1 MSQDKESTG
10 KSRTRKSTA
19 ATKKTATGNN
29 SIEKVNASDQEQ
41 TLKIEISK
49 YNSLINAMSGRKWLR
64 MTISICAIGVFL
76 FFCIFMV
83 AFAIKKMYPYSDITT
98 NGLGATTLKSE
109 KGEVSYWLFN
119 TASLWANSGISVQKG
134 DIITIRSSGKYHTAI
149 HHIYNNVNDNTKLN
163 DEWIG
168 SEGYKPDDSK
178 DSKDYY
184 RGQFRIF
191 PGMPNGAL
199 IMQVVSD
206 EPFDTPLD
214 CNSKGK
220 TADSDNFYYIG
231 KERQHI
237 YINNPGTLRFAINDI
252 VLNRRNIGEMMRF
265 CLLYD
270 AVKIN
275 YNDIDSLKKQFKD
288 HFSGDFREGAN
299 IKNKLGLGATKRDN
313 YATVCELEYYL
324 DENYKTAWFD
334 DNVGSLL
341 ILIEKE
347 SR

>member
-1 MSQDKESTG
+1 MSSNGMSTT
-10 KSRTRKSTA
+10 SPSQTTTS
-19 ATKKTATGNN
+19 NN
-29 SIEKVNASDQEQ
+29 SNEKVIASDQEQ

-49 YNSLINAMSGRKWLR
+49 YTSLINAMSGRKWLR

-119 TASLWANSGISVQKG
+119 TASLWANTGISVKEG

-149 HHIYNNVNDNTKLN
+149 HHLFNDVEKNKELDN
-163 DEWIG
+163 KWIG
-168 SEGYKPDDSK
+168 SEGYKQDEDK
-178 DSKDYY
+178 DSRDYY

-199 IMQVVSD
+199 IMQVATD

-214 CNSKGK
+214 SSKNNK
-220 TADSDNFYYIG
+220 TKAKPEDFYYIG

-237 YINNPGTLRFAINDI
+237 YINNAGTLYFAINDI
-252 VLNRRNIGEMMRF
+252 VLNRRNIVEMMRF
-265 CLLYD
+265 CLSYD
-270 AVKIN
+270 AVKIKSN
-275 YNDIDSLKKQFKD
+275 NIDNLKTQFNT
-288 HFSGDFREGAN
+288 HFSQDFREGAKKRDM
-299 IKNKLGLGATKRDN
+299 IKNKLGLGTTKKDN
-313 YATVCELEYYL
+313 NETVCELEYYL
-324 DENYKTAWFD
+324 DKEYKTAWFD

-347 SR
+347 TR

>member
-1 MSQDKESTG
+1 MSQAKEPSS
-10 KSRTRKSTA
+10 KSRSRKSTA
-19 ATKKTATGNN
+19 ATKKATTSNN
-29 SIEKVNASDQEQ
+29 SNEKVIASDQEQ

-49 YNSLINAMSGRKWLR
+49 YTSLINAMSGRKWLR

-119 TASLWANSGISVQKG
+119 TASLWANTGISVKEG

-149 HHIYNNVNDNTKLN
+149 HHLFNDVDKNKKLEN
-163 DEWIG
+163 QWIG
-168 SEGYKPDDSK
+168 SEGYKQDEDK

-199 IMQVVSD
+199 IMQVAKD
-206 EPFDTPLD
+206 EPIDTPLD
-214 CNSKGK
+214 SNSSG
-220 TADSDNFYYIG
+220 TADPDNFYYIG

-237 YINNPGTLRFAINDI
+237 YINNPGTLFFAINDI
-252 VLNRRNIGEMMRF
+252 VLNSRNIDEMMRF
-265 CLLYD
+265 
-270 AVKIN
+270 
-275 YNDIDSLKKQFKD
+275 
-288 HFSGDFREGAN
+288 
-299 IKNKLGLGATKRDN
+299 KNKLELGTTKKDN
-313 YATVCELEYYL
+313 NETVCELEYYL
-324 DENYKTAWFD
+324 ENNYKTAWFD